1 MKESIIEK
9 THRIVEDYLQ
19 EIGLEAIKFNHEEN
33 YLSYKFHKKGTFF
46 RLNIFFDTF
55 PDKIDFYVFKEHS
68 QISQH
73 TCKNNFRKDALL
85 KKLKILTFEIK

>member
-1 MKESIIEK
+1 MKESIIER

-19 EIGLEAIKFNHEEN
+19 ENGLEAIKFNHEEN
-33 YLSYKFHKKGTFF
+33 YLSYKFHKKSTSF

-55 PDKIDFYVFKEHS
+55 PDRIDFYVFKEHQ

-73 TCKNNFRKDALL
+73 TCKNNFRKNTLL
-85 KKLKILTFEIK
+85 KKLKSLTFGIK